1 MWHQLR
7 MLFLDFWRYCCQQP
21 EIQKTIL
28 QEQSEDTQPQ
38 LVEIELSTETSEY
51 PQTNSDN
58 MKTEIQ
64 AIKHLRISIPR
75 ESGQSV

>member
-1 MWHQLR
+1 MWLQLQT
-7 MLFLDFWRYCCQQP
+7 LWQDFWRRCCRQP

-28 QEQSEDTQPQ
+28 QEQSEYIQPE
-38 LVEIELSTETSEY
+38 LVEIELSTVTSEY

-64 AIKHLRISIPR
+64 ATKHLRISIPR